1 MLSDITMTLR
11 SRIMSIAI
19 ATSALAATSAGL
31 LVMIF
36 GLASSLLDR
45 VRDMPWTYWILSIA
59 LIGMVPVLIVV
70 VTDRGRKP
78 RNCEQVVGA
87 VTVLTVL
94 AAIRPL
100 IVAFGLDQP
109 AALAERAPWIAL
121 SLINVSFG
129 ALLVAAAEFSA
140 RRMKAEEPRQQKN

>member
-1 MLSDITMTLR
+1 MTMPLK
-11 SRIMSIAI
+11 SRIMPIAT
-19 ATSALAATSAGL
+19 ATSALATTSAGL
-31 LVMIF
+31 VVMIF
-36 GLASSLLDR
+36 GLASSLQDR

-87 VTVLTVL
+87 VMLLTVL

-100 IVAFGLDQP
+100 IVAFVGLDQP
-109 AALAERAPWIAL
+109 ATLAERAPWIAI
-121 SLINVSFG
+121 SLINVAFG
-129 ALLVAAAEFSA
+129 ALLVAAAELCA
-140 RRMKAEEPRQQKN
+140 RRMRAEEPS